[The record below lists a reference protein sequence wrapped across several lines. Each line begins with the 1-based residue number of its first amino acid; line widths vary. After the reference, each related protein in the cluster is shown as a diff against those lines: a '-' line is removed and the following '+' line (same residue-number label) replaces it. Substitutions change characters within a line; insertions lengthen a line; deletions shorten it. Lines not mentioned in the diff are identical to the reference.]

1 MERVR
6 KIIGCQEAYQ
16 RGIYGTGIGI
26 AVLDSGERV
35 IIMSSLEKTDKINKI
50 RGFTLLKN
58 CLEGNW

>member
-16 RGIYGTGIGI
+16 RGFYGAGIGI

-35 IIMSSLEKTDKINKI
+35 IIMS
-50 RGFTLLKN
+50 R
-58 CLEGNW
+58 